1 MTNNMIFSIQTY
13 EGAKPKPC
21 EQNMAMKAA
30 SHRTYMNGKTFNNVM
45 SRINGHTILNEGEN
59 PTNKIF

>member
-1 MTNNMIFSIQTY
+1 
-13 EGAKPKPC
+13 
-21 EQNMAMKAA
+21 MAMKAA